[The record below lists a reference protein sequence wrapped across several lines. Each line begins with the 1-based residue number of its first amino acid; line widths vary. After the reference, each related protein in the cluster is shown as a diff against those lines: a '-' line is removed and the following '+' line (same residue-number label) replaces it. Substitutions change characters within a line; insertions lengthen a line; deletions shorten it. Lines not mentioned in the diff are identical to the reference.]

1 MPPTASSTTPDYSD
15 DDIDSLHYRPEQ
27 KTDGLNSPTDVRS
40 YRHRNERAHED
51 NDDDVEE
58 EEEYDEDLGG
68 GFDSSLARL
77 GDLPIVREGST
88 LSGEVDN
95 MLLMN
100 GRGFG
105 SSEYDDDDDSEYDE
119 EVRNQYFEYQREQE
133 ELQRE
138 MNLNKIAF
146 AAYRGAVLHLVH
158 NQASFGK
165 IQRSNRDEKKELDG
179 DEVGGGE
186 SMNQSK
192 SNDTDADTVNT
203 EEDANQRMTILE
215 EMAKE
220 IIETKARACFD
231 AVLVVKEFEE
241 RREERRKRQRL
252 LVGGFASLGSQEN
265 VLSELRKKKKD
276 VTEKANLDESPKVE
290 KETSITK
297 EMSKSNN
304 SVKKPIVS
312 KPTPAMKKDVVP
324 VKKVAA
330 PSGPLVPL
338 KKKST
343 RHVDCVKSTLPKF
356 SFEKDC
362 HENDNSNNNNN
373 GSTPASYGTTKW
385 ITNMVQWKI
394 QKRKHEESTRRKC
407 GCPDCLKELQSLK
420 Q

>member
-1 MPPTASSTTPDYSD
+1 MPETASTIPDYSD
-15 DDIDSLHYRPEQ
+15 DDIDSLHCRPEQ
-27 KTDGLNSPTDVRS
+27 KIDGLNSPTDVRS
-40 YRHRNERAHED
+40 YRHPNERIYED
-51 NDDDVEE
+51 NDDDVG

-68 GFDSSLARL
+68 GFDSRLSRL

-95 MLLMN
+95 MILTN
-100 GRGFG
+100 GGGFG
-105 SSEYDDDDDSEYDE
+105 SSEYDDDDDSEYDK
-119 EVRNQYFEYQREQE
+119 EVRNQYIEYQREQE
-133 ELQRE
+133 ELQKE
-138 MNLNKIAF
+138 MNLSKIAF
-146 AAYRGAVLHLVH
+146 AAFRGAVLHLVH

-165 IQRSNRDEKKELDG
+165 IQRRNRDEKKELDG
-179 DEVGGGE
+179 EEVGSGE

-192 SNDTDADTVNT
+192 SYDTDADTVNT

-241 RREERRKRQRL
+241 RREERRMRQRL

-276 VTEKANLDESPKVE
+276 VSEKASLEESPKVE

-297 EMSKSNN
+297 EMSESKR

-312 KPTPAMKKDVVP
+312 KPTPCAMKKDVIP
-324 VKKVAA
+324 VKKVTA

-343 RHVDCVKSTLPKF
+343 RHVDCVKSALPKF
-356 SFEKDC
+356 SFQKDT
-362 HENDNSNNNNN
+362 HEDDNSSNNNN
-373 GSTPASYGTTKW
+373 GSTSASYGTTKW

-394 QKRKHEESTRRKC
+394 QRRKYEISTCRKC
-407 GCPDCLKELQSLK
+407 GCPDCLKDLQSLK